1 MRFYTGA
8 MFMLVAHASYKALMF
23 LGAGSVMHGTHEETD
38 LQRMG
43 GLIRRMPV
51 TGWTFVVGA
60 CALAGVF
67 PLAGFFAKDQ
77 ILEFAN
83 RTGRTWVYVLGT
95 LGALLSALY
104 IGRLLF
110 LAFFGRPRS
119 EEAEHAHESPAV
131 MTIPLV
137 ILAAGAI
144 VAGLLLSTSA
154 EGTLARVLEPV
165 VGSLPPHEGGLP
177 TPALLVIAT
186 AIALGA
192 LAVAWWVYASGR
204 VEWLTLRERLQPLPR
219 AARSGWYVDNAYST
233 LFVQPGLAAARF
245 SANVFDTKV
254 VDGLVNG
261 VGAGTRRFAA
271 RCPPHPD
278 GVRAL
283 LRARVPPRRR
293 RRPRLAG
300 DAAVNKLLT
309 LTTFLPLLGA
319 LMVLGGGRG
328 LKDGAA
334 RWVALGVSVATFIVS
349 LVVLGRF
356 DPSSSETFQMVEIAR
371 WVPSIGLSY
380 AVGIDGLS
388 IWMLLLTTFLFPVSI
403 LASWTITK
411 DVRRYLAAIL
421 VLETAVIGTFVALD
435 LLLFFLFFEAL
446 LVPMYL
452 LIGGWGGQRRIYAAI
467 KFFLFT
473 MAGSAFLL
481 VAILF
486 LYVQQDG
493 PRLFGYGAMMDAA
506 AGVPVTTAR
515 WLFLAF
521 FVAFA
526 VKVPLVP
533 LHTWLPDAHT
543 EAPTAGSV
551 LLAALLL
558 KVGTYGLIRFNLML
572 FPEASKYF
580 ATFVGVIAVIGIVY
594 GAVNALIQTDI
605 KRLVAYS
612 SVSHLGFVV
621 LGVFAFTQQ
630 GVTGGVLQMVNHGLA
645 TGALFLLVGMVY
657 ERTHTR
663 DLGSMGGLASVMPW
677 LMGAFLFTVFAS
689 AGLPGLNGFV
699 GEFLVIVGT
708 FAVHSWLGAL
718 AATAVVLAA
727 IYLLWSYQRM
737 AFGPVREEH
746 RSLPDVSLRE
756 VVVLAPV
763 LALLLVFGVAP
774 KLLTDRIDP
783 ATEAVIAR
791 VAPNHQTDVGVAD
804 RAIVNPSLDEEAA
817 P

>member
-1 MRFYTGA
+1 
-8 MFMLVAHASYKALMF
+8 
-23 LGAGSVMHGTHEETD
+23 
-38 LQRMG
+38 
-43 GLIRRMPV
+43 
-51 TGWTFVVGA
+51 
-60 CALAGVF
+60 
-67 PLAGFFAKDQ
+67 
-77 ILEFAN
+77 
-83 RTGRTWVYVLGT
+83 
-95 LGALLSALY
+95 
-104 IGRLLF
+104 
-110 LAFFGRPRS
+110 
-119 EEAEHAHESPAV
+119 
-131 MTIPLV
+131 
-137 ILAAGAI
+137 
-144 VAGLLLSTSA
+144 
-154 EGTLARVLEPV
+154 
-165 VGSLPPHEGGLP
+165 
-177 TPALLVIAT
+177 
-186 AIALGA
+186 
-192 LAVAWWVYASGR
+192 
-204 VEWLTLRERLQPLPR
+204 
-219 AARSGWYVDNAYST
+219 
-233 LFVQPGLAAARF
+233 
-245 SANVFDTKV
+245 
-254 VDGLVNG
+254 
-261 VGAGTRRFAA
+261 
-271 RCPPHPD
+271 
-278 GVRAL
+278 
-283 LRARVPPRRR
+283 
-293 RRPRLAG
+293 
-300 DAAVNKLLT
+300 VNKLLT
-309 LTTFLPLLGA
+309 LTTFLPLIGA
-319 LMVLGGGRG
+319 LMVLAGGRG
-328 LKDGAA
+328 LKDAAA
-334 RWVALGVSVATFIVS
+334 RWVALGASLVTFIVS

-356 DPSSSETFQMVEIAR
+356 DPAARESFQMIEQAR
-371 WVPSIGLSY
+371 WVESIGLTY
-380 AVGIDGLS
+380 TIGVDGVSL
-388 IWMLLLTTFLFPVSI
+388 WMVLLTTFLFPISI
-403 LASWTITK
+403 LASWTVTT
-411 DVRRYLAAIL
+411 DVRRFLAAML
-421 VLETAVIGTFVALD
+421 VLETAVVGTFVALD

-486 LYVQQDG
+486 LYAQGDG
-493 PRLFGYGAMMDAA
+493 
-506 AGVPVTTAR
+506 AGFRYDVMLEVASDVPVTTAR

-558 KVGTYGLIRFNLML
+558 KVGTYGLIRFNLTL
-572 FPEASKYF
+572 FPEASEYF
-580 ATFVGVIAVIGIVY
+580 ATFVGLIAVIGIVY
-594 GAVNALIQTDI
+594 GAANALVQTDI

-663 DLGSMGGLASVMPW
+663 DLAEMGGLASVMPW
-677 LMGAFLFTVFAS
+677 LMSAFLFTAFAS

-708 FAVHSWLGAL
+708 FAVSSWFGAL
-718 AATAVVLAA
+718 AASAVVLAA

-746 RSLPDVSLRE
+746 RALPDLNLRE

-774 KLLTDRIDP
+774 SLLTDRIDP
-783 ATEAVIAR
+783 ATEAVLAR
-791 VAPNHQTDVGVAD
+791 VDPTHEVDLGALGLSQRERT
-804 RAIVNPSLDEEAA
+804 EAS